1 MTFDSIKG
9 TQGHQTKIVEKKDT
23 ANHFESGSTE
33 VFATPALIAL
43 MEKTAF
49 KSIDSM
55 LPEGFSS
62 VGISIN
68 IQHTKASLPGAI
80 ITCTSEVSAVEGKK
94 VYFTISASDEKGIIG
109 TAEHTRYIINSIEF
123 MNRLSQN

>member
-1 MTFDSIKG
+1 MTFDSITG

-23 ANHFESGSTE
+23 AIHFESGSAE

-55 LPEGFSS
+55 LPEGHSS
-62 VGISIN
+62 VGISIHV
-68 IQHTKASLPGAI
+68 QHTKASLPGAI
-80 ITCTSEVSAVEGKK
+80 VTCSSEVLKVEGKK
-94 VYFTISASDEKGIIG
+94 VFFTISASDEMGIIG
-109 TAEHTRYIINSIEF
+109 TGDHTRYIINSHEF
-123 MNRLSQN
+123 MNRLKQK